1 METALGRRRYLEK
14 ILGEPK
20 IDNQIRNFPIQG
32 TASDG
37 FKTALCE
44 LDRKFREL
52 GLNAHLILTVHD
64 EILVEVKE
72 DDVEEVQAVIDECLR
87 YGFKELAP
95 NMPFEL
101 DMRISDSWGNDLPY
115 LH

>member
-64 EILVEVKE
+64 EILVEVKA
-72 DDVEEVQAVIDECLR
+72 DVVEEVKAVIEDCLKNAFR
-87 YGFKELAP
+87 EMVPG
-95 NMPFEL
+95 MPFEM
-101 DMRISDSWGNDLPY
+101 DMRIADPWGN
-115 LH
+115 